1 MKMFWVIV
9 EKSSP
14 KNLSADSW
22 SSVGQQLADSWSSV
36 GQQLAD
42 CRPFVGQ
49 QVLPEI

>member
-1 MKMFWVIV
+1 MIV
-9 EKSSP
+9 VSEYPNENVLGNCGEELP
-14 KNLSADSW
+14 KKP
-22 SSVGQQLADSWSSV
+22 V